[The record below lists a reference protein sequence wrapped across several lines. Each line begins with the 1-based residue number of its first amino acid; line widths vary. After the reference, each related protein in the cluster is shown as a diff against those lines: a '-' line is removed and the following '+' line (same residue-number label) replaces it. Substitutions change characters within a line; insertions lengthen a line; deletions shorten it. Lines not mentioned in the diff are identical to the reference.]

1 MTPPWFE
8 ALGVRKSFG
17 GQEALKGVDLAV
29 AEGEVVGLIG
39 ENGAGKSTLLN
50 VISGAL
56 APDGGSLRLRGELIA
71 PATYHEANALGIFR
85 VFQDPALIDVLAV
98 YENMFFGWESR
109 FRTRAGTLA
118 RERMRAASREVLERA
133 GVEGLDVRVPAGTL
147 SPGARQSVDIARVT
161 GLAELLGV
169 EHPLVLFD
177 EPTTALDHEHEEN
190 FLRLLRQLRGHAAVV
205 FVSHRLVEVLQTC
218 TRVVVLKDGEQVA
231 DRATS
236 ATSESDLHRLMVG
249 RARTENYYRQREQRE
264 PLKGTPP
271 RLALEQVSCQPG
283 LREASFELSP
293 GEVLGVAGTEGS
305 GKRELGELIAGVRAP
320 DSGRILINGRPL
332 ESGLPAAI
340 AAGIGFVPADRQR
353 NGLLAR
359 ASVTDNIQLA
369 SLQDRFATRIGGVWR
384 RNAARAAASE
394 QVRDLSIV
402 TVSIDTSVSALSG
415 GNQQKVLLAK
425 WLLRSPAVLV
435 LDTPTQ
441 GVDTGAREGIYDL
454 VRQVAAQGTAV
465 VLISDDLPELIGLSN
480 RVAVVTNGLLTRTIP
495 SPAADKPNEHELV
508 AWMIPG
514 HEMALTN

>member
-29 AEGEVVGLIG
+29 AKGEVVGLIG

-56 APDGGSLRLRGELIA
+56 APNGGTLRLRGEPIA

-85 VFQDPALIDVLAV
+85 VFQDPALIDVLPV

-109 FRTRAGTLA
+109 FRTRTGTLA
-118 RERMRAASREVLERA
+118 RERMRTASRDVLERA
-133 GVEGLDVRVPAGTL
+133 GVQGLDVRTPAGAL

-177 EPTTALDHEHEEN
+177 EPTSALDHEHEEN
-190 FLRLLRQLRGHAAVV
+190 FLRLLQQLRDRAAVV
-205 FVSHRLVEVLQTC
+205 FVSHRLAEVLQTC
-218 TRVVVLKDGEQVA
+218 SRVVVLKDGEKVA
-231 DRATS
+231 DRPAS
-236 ATSESDLHRLMVG
+236 GTSESNLHRLMVG
-249 RARTENYYRQREQRE
+249 RARTENYYLQHEQRE
-264 PLKGTPP
+264 PAENSPP
-271 RLALEQVSCQPG
+271 RLALEQVSFQPG
-283 LREASFELSP
+283 LREASLQLSP
-293 GEVLGVAGTEGS
+293 GEILGVAGTEGS
-305 GKRELGELIAGVRAP
+305 GKRELGELIAGVRQP
-320 DSGRILINGRPL
+320 DSGRILIDGRPL
-332 ESGLPAAI
+332 APGLPAAI

-353 NGLLAR
+353 NGLIAT

-384 RNAARAAASE
+384 RSAARAAAGE

-402 TVSIDTSVSALSG
+402 TVSIDASVSSLSG

-454 VRQVAAQGTAV
+454 VRRVAAEGTSV

-480 RVAVVTNGLLTRTIP
+480 RIVVVTNGLLTRAIAA
-495 SPAADKPNEHELV
+495 PADDKPNEHDLV

-514 HEMALTN
+514 SEPALTN